1 MWIIIFLAIIFLLF
15 IIISNTNNSDRLDI
29 CQIENLTIKT
39 DCDEARRN
47 CYFACLKKKKK
58 LTEKDYIITPPQ
70 IMILDQDC
78 YNNCLIYSP
87 VC

>member
-1 MWIIIFLAIIFLLF
+1 MWIIIVSLL
-15 IIISNTNNSDRLDI
+15 ILILVTYLKEPDNLCIM
-29 CQIENLTIKT
+29 ENLTIKT

-47 CYFACLKKKKK
+47 CYFACLKNKKK
-58 LTEKDYIITPPQ
+58 LTEKDYIITPLQ
-70 IMILDQDC
+70 IMELDQNC